1 VRSRPTCL
9 PPAATELSSAA
20 QHRSKSDEM
29 GFFKSTKLAWSI
41 AIASL
46 ALWAAS
52 APLSSG
58 QTLPFAARLL
68 QQTTDQT
75 TSTTSLETA
84 DNQTTATQ
92 SDNAVLA
99 QDTTTCPAPP
109 GAMTQPPAPEPAPPV
124 ASASSATEGTFQLC
138 GPDDKA
144 AHAIEQ
150 LIAGRS
156 FSASLSSSGSGC
168 ASLTIKATSAAVTS
182 GRASSTLNV
191 SLGSGQRLS
200 IQINSEGGMTHVTIG
215 PAA

>member
-1 VRSRPTCL
+1 
-9 PPAATELSSAA
+9 
-20 QHRSKSDEM
+20 M
-29 GFFKSTKLAWSI
+29 GFFKSTKLPWSI

-58 QTLPFAARLL
+58 QTLPIAARLL

-75 TSTTSLETA
+75 TSTTTI
-84 DNQTTATQ
+84 DTATQ
-92 SDNAVLA
+92 SDDAVLA

-109 GAMTQPPAPEPAPPV
+109 GVMTQQPAPEPAPPV
-124 ASASSATEGTFQLC
+124 ASAASATEGTFQLC

-144 AHAIEQ
+144 ARAIEQ

-168 ASLTIKATSAAVTS
+168 ASLTIKTTSSAVTS